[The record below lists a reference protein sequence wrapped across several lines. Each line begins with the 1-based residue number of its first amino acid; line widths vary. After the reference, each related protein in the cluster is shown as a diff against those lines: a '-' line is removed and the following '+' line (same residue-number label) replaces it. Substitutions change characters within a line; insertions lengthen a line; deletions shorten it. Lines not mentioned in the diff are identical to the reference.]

1 MTQLLV
7 ILIVFVIF
15 YFLLIRPQQQR
26 ARDHQKL
33 VSELKSGDEV
43 VTIGGIHGKIMGL
56 DEETVS
62 LEVAEKVVI
71 RVARHAVARRK

>member
-1 MTQLLV
+1 MPQLLV
-7 ILIVFVIF
+7 IVIVFVIF
-15 YFLLIRPQQQR
+15 YFLLVRPQQQR

-43 VTIGGIHGKIMGL
+43 VTIGGIHGKIVGL
-56 DEETVS
+56 DEEIVS

-71 RVARHAVARRK
+71 RVSRAAIARKR

>member
-71 RVARHAVARRK
+71 RVSRAAIARRR

>member
-43 VTIGGIHGKIMGL
+43 VTIGGVHGKIMGL

-71 RVARHAVARRK
+71 RVSRAAIARRR